1 MGTTEKAGGGMRQN
15 LSSATGTVKAAP
27 GAARRTVRGNPMAA
41 GLIAFG
47 AGALAAVL
55 IPQTIAERRTARQVE
70 EQVGEY
76 VEPVVTALK
85 ESAQTLGKEAGSTAR
100 DAVQHVKESAPDAAQ
115 GARRGADLPVK
126 RPALE
131 EAPGPG
137 GDRAGAELRNRPAP
151 PTGDPEELFPV
162 RSRWAGPLGNT
173 VRTHTSGARRQGR
186 RFAQPFGAMAP
197 HIPSRRTSDG

>member
-27 GAARRTVRGNPMAA
+27 GAARPTVRGNPMAA

-55 IPQTIAERRTARQVE
+55 IPQTIAERRAARQVE

-76 VEPVVTALK
+76 VEPVVAALK
-85 ESAQTLGKEAGSTAR
+85 ESAQTLGQEAGSTAR

-115 GARRGADLPVK
+115 ATREHA
-126 RPALE
+126 E
-131 EAPGPG
+131 EQA
-137 GDRAGAELRNRPAP
+137 
-151 PTGDPEELFPV
+151 
-162 RSRWAGPLGNT
+162 SR
-173 VRTHTSGARRQGR
+173 V
-186 RFAQPFGAMAP
+186 
-197 HIPSRRTSDG
+197 SDQH